1 MTTTN
6 NLGVT
11 LLEQSQSQKEVT
23 INEALTTF
31 DALVSFTFNLG
42 GACLQ
47 RSTLRR
53 VLNRGDYDAVPVQ
66 MQRYVWGG
74 GRRLPG
80 LIARREAETNLYQ
93 QVN

>member
-42 GACLQ
+42 SGCLQ
-47 RSTLRR
+47 RSTLRH
-53 VLNRGDYDAVPVQ
+53 VLNRGDYAAAPPH
-66 MQRYVWGG
+66 MLRFVWSGG
-74 GRRLPG
+74 SS
-80 LIARREAETNLYQ
+80 AF
-93 QVN
+93 